1 MVRYICVY
9 VVLYKNCFKIVCV
22 FRVILG
28 FFRKKIKIKILFLE
42 SFNLSKL
49 FEGLI
54 VEVFWLEMLVNEL

>member
-1 MVRYICVY
+1 MLY
-9 VVLYKNCFKIVCV
+9 YKNCFKIVCV

-28 FFRKKIKIKILFLE
+28 FFRKKIIIKRLFLKI
-42 SFNLSKL
+42 FNLSKI